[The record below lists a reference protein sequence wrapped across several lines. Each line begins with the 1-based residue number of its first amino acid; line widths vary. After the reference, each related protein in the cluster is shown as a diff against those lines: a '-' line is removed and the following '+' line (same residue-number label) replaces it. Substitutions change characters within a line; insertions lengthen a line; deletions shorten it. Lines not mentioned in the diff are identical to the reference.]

1 MAADAARLPKARL
14 VLTTELIHE
23 ELWARLAAQTHEMEV
38 NHNYRRMTPALIIR
52 VQGLQPKGLYKV
64 FLLFVPMGLTIR
76 GSDGVWNSIN
86 APTKHPMKAS
96 TYAHPRGTMAGR
108 DWMSDLIGFNDIFLT
123 TYPAAVRPM
132 VHVTLFRRYQLAI
145 QFVGPGNPELLVL
158 SQLQFV
164 TVSRSSSRLQV
175 KLKADG
181 SGNSASYKKRIR
193 TESGMRQRFIE
204 EKPPLHGLHSE
215 QLGKSLRTASFNPSE
230 EKCPYAFDCSSCGLP
245 VDPQSACLPPQEA
258 ASSDQFS
265 LHTTAHKDFWGFAL
279 PTTTGSCDTK
289 GSHSVALHTS
299 SSIESGP
306 PVTRSESAAQASQ
319 CLRDCSLP
327 SNPEQPI
334 EASER
339 YQDFPPVPCDNTQ
352 SGLLLEDIEHR
363 EEERLYKPCADLN
376 AGVSSQLLEARKKT
390 EQSTCPRAE
399 AFWTRFCAVCLDMST
414 DSVADIVAN
423 ENTESAEFQS
433 WIDVLASDIEC
444 NGSTSVTTVGEK
456 LLEVLVYRFF
466 SLRLGHFPTASL
478 S

>member
-1 MAADAARLPKARL
+1 
-14 VLTTELIHE
+14 
-23 ELWARLAAQTHEMEV
+23 MEV
-38 NHNYRRMTPALIIR
+38 NSIYRRMTPALIIR

-64 FLLFVPMGLTIR
+64 FLLFVPMGLMIR
-76 GSDGVWNSIN
+76 SSDGVWTSIN

-96 TYAHPRGTMAGR
+96 TYAHSHGTMAGR

-123 TYPAAVRPM
+123 THPAAVRPM

-164 TVSRSSSRLQV
+164 TVGRSSSRLQM

-181 SGNSASYKKRIR
+181 WGNSASYMKRMR
-193 TESGMRQRFIE
+193 TESGMRQRFVE
-204 EKPPLHGLHSE
+204 EKPLLHGLLPE
-215 QLGKSLRTASFNPSE
+215 QLGKSLQTASFNPSE
-230 EKCPYAFDCSSCGLP
+230 EKRPDAFDCASCELP
-245 VDPQSACLPPQEA
+245 VDPQSACLPLQEA
-258 ASSDQFS
+258 ASSAQFS
-265 LHTTAHKDFWGFAL
+265 LPTTAHEDVWGFAL
-279 PTTTGSCDTK
+279 PTTTGSCDTT
-289 GSHSVALHTS
+289 GSHSVAPHTS
-299 SSIESGP
+299 SRLESGP
-306 PVTRSESAAQASQ
+306 PVTLSESAAQAWP

-327 SNPEQPI
+327 CNPEQPI
-334 EASER
+334 QASKR

-352 SGLLLEDIEHR
+352 SGRLLEDIEHR

-376 AGVSSQLLEARKKT
+376 AGISSQLLEARKKT

-399 AFWTRFCAVCLDMST
+399 AFWTRFCAVSLDVST

-423 ENTESAEFQS
+423 ENTEGAEFQS

-444 NGSTSVTTVGEK
+444 NDSTSVTTVGER